1 MQHISCLVGTPRVR
15 STAVSR
21 ATPVTLAALATVST
35 MAPPAATQITLDD
48 SSRPFSSVPANVSRH
63 RHLTRASAAWPPP
76 AAVSYTHLTLPTSTT
91 V

>member
-63 RHLTRASAAWPPP
+63 RRLTP
-76 AAVSYTHLTLPTSTT
+76 VSYTHLTLPTKLA